1 MACLETAARPLLC
14 GYANLFVQDDR
25 FGKSHRYR
33 LFSFLCSN
41 MRHIQSS
48 VKSAAAPY
56 LVTSAFYETHDPEI
70 VDAASAE
77 EIHGSV
83 LAVFKDG
90 SARPTARLDLPAS
103 SEQITSFILAQRH
116 PTVFELDASN
126 FDEIMHSSMRPLVV
140 LVALKKNG
148 RPAAEL
154 EKEVE
159 ELRKI
164 AKAWYKGGR
173 HFQQPVWFAWIDGE
187 RYKKFLKQNYGYAT
201 ASAEPSFCNR

>member
-1 MACLETAARPLLC
+1 MACLETAARPLLR
-14 GYANLFVQDDR
+14 GFADIFVKTSR
-25 FGKSHRYR
+25 FGKSRRRR
-33 LFSFLCSN
+33 LLNFLCSYK
-41 MRHIQSS
+41 RHIQSS

-70 VDAASAE
+70 VDAASAK

-90 SARPTARLDLPAS
+90 SAQPIARLELPAS
-103 SEQITSFILAQRH
+103 SEQITSFIQAQRQ

-140 LVALKKNG
+140 LVALKKHG

-187 RYKKFLKQNYGYAT
+187 RYKKFLKQNYGCAFEF
-201 ASAEPSFCNR
+201 AEPCSR

>member
-1 MACLETAARPLLC
+1 M
-14 GYANLFVQDDR
+14 
-25 FGKSHRYR
+25 S
-33 LFSFLCSN
+33 
-41 MRHIQSS
+41 
-48 VKSAAAPY
+48 
-56 LVTSAFYETHDPEI
+56 SAFYETHDPDI

-77 EIHGSV
+77 EVRGSI

-90 SARPTARLDLPAS
+90 ASRSTARLELPAS
-103 SEQITSFILAQRH
+103 SEQISSFIQAHRH

-126 FDEIMHSSMRPLVV
+126 FDEIMHSPMRPLVV

-148 RPAAEL
+148 RPSLEL

-173 HFQQPVWFAWIDGE
+173 HFQQPVWFVWIDGD
-187 RYKKFLKQNYGYAT
+187 RYKKFLKQNYGCVVG
-201 ASAEPSFCNR
+201 SAGIYLCGC